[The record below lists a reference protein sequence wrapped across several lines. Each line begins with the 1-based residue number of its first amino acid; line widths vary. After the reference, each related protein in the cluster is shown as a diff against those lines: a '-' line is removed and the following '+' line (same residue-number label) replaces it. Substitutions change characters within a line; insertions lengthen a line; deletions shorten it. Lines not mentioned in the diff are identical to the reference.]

1 MSGSIGNDRENDLES
16 ELNKG
21 ALWAVTYGDLMSY
34 LMIFFM
40 VLFSLYASK
49 TGGAKP
55 LEASA
60 QLVDLQKVFGGKI
73 DPALLERIK
82 NYKKEETVALK
93 LKDSPE
99 IQALS
104 EFVQIQTGDEFIR
117 LVLPESISFQ
127 PGQALLGGQAQSLM
141 KILATI
147 VKDIP
152 NDIVVE
158 GHTDTIPIHTRDY
171 PNNFFLSSARAYSV
185 IESLIKEGVPQDR
198 ISGQGYGEVRPVAT
212 NDTPEGRAKNR
223 RVEIVLV
230 RRR

>member
-1 MSGSIGNDRENDLES
+1 MGGSIGNDRENDLEA

-40 VLFSLYASK
+40 VLFSLYVSK
-49 TGGAKP
+49 TAGGKP
-55 LEASA
+55 LETSA

-82 NYKKEETVALK
+82 SYKKEQDVALK

-117 LVLPESISFQ
+117 LVLPESISFE
-127 PGQALLGGQAQSLM
+127 PGKAVLGDKAQSLM

-158 GHTDTIPIHTRDY
+158 GHTDNVSIHTRDY

-185 IESLIKEGVPQDR
+185 MEALIREGVPQKR
-198 ISGQGYGEVRPVAT
+198 ISGQGYGEVRPVAG
-212 NDTPEGRAKNR
+212 NDTPEERAKNR

-230 RRR
+230 RGR

>member
-40 VLFSLYASK
+40 VLFSLYVNK
-49 TGGAKP
+49 TNGARP
-55 LEASA
+55 LETSA
-60 QLVDLQKVFGGKI
+60 QLVHLQKVFGGKI
-73 DPALLERIK
+73 DPELLERIK
-82 NYKKEETVALK
+82 NFKKEEAVAYK
-93 LKDSPE
+93 LKESPE

-117 LVLPESISFQ
+117 LVLPESISFE
-127 PGQALLGGQAQSLM
+127 PGQAVLGGQAQSLM
-141 KILATI
+141 KILAKI

-158 GHTDTIPIHTRDY
+158 GHTDDRPIKTKDF
-171 PNNFFLSSARAYSV
+171 PNNFFLSSSRAFSV
-185 IESLIKEGVPQDR
+185 MEALLREGVPPER
-198 ISGQGYGEVRPVAT
+198 VSGQGYGAVRPVAE
-212 NDTPEGRAKNR
+212 NNTPEGRAKNR

-230 RRR
+230 RHR

>member
-1 MSGSIGNDRENDLES
+1 MSGSVSSDRENELES

-21 ALWAVTYGDLMSY
+21 ALWAITYGDLMSY

-40 VLFSLYASK
+40 VLFSLYVNKAAS
-49 TGGAKP
+49 GRP
-55 LEASA
+55 LETSA
-60 QLVDLQKVFGGKI
+60 QLADLQKVFGGKI
-73 DPALLERIK
+73 DPALLDRITNFK
-82 NYKKEETVALK
+82 QEEAVAYK
-93 LKDSPE
+93 LKESKE
-99 IQALS
+99 VQALS

-117 LVLPESISFQ
+117 LVLPESISFE
-127 PGQALLGGQAQSLM
+127 PGQAILGAQAESLM
-141 KILATI
+141 GILAGI

-158 GHTDTIPIHTRDY
+158 GHTDDRPIHTRAY

-185 IESLIKEGVPQDR
+185 MESLEREGVPRDR
-198 ISGQGYGEVRPVAT
+198 ISGQGYADVRPVSA
-212 NDTPEGRAKNR
+212 NDTVEGRAKNR

>member
-1 MSGSIGNDRENDLES
+1 MGGSMSEGRENDLES

-40 VLFSLYASK
+40 VLFSLYVNQSK
-49 TGGAKP
+49 GSRP
-55 LEASA
+55 LKAEA

-73 DPALLERIK
+73 DPEMLERIQ
-82 NYKKEETVALK
+82 NMKKEEAVEYQLK
-93 LKDSPE
+93 NSPE

-117 LVLPESISFQ
+117 LVLPEAISFE
-127 PGQALLGGQAQSLM
+127 PGKAVLGAQGGGVM
-141 KILATI
+141 KILAEI
-147 VKDIP
+147 VKGIP

-158 GHTDTIPIHTRDY
+158 GHTDNRPIATKEF
-171 PNNFFLSSARAYSV
+171 PNNFFLSSSRAYSV
-185 IESLIKEGVPQDR
+185 MESLVREGVPRER
-198 ISGQGYGEVRPVAT
+198 ISGQGYGEVRPVADNET
-212 NDTPEGRAKNR
+212 VEGRAKNR

-230 RRR
+230 RGR

>member
-73 DPALLERIK
+73 DPELLERIK

-93 LKDSPE
+93 LKDSPR
-99 IQALS
+99 S
-104 EFVQIQTGDEFIR
+104 R
-117 LVLPESISFQ
+117 PS
-127 PGQALLGGQAQSLM
+127 
-141 KILATI
+141 
-147 VKDIP
+147 P
-152 NDIVVE
+152 N
-158 GHTDTIPIHTRDY
+158 
-171 PNNFFLSSARAYSV
+171 SSKS
-185 IESLIKEGVPQDR
+185 
-198 ISGQGYGEVRPVAT
+198 RPAT
-212 NDTPEGRAKNR
+212 NSFAWFCRNPSRFSRAKPCWAAKPSR
-223 RVEIVLV
+223 S
-230 RRR
+230 

>member
-1 MSGSIGNDRENDLES
+1 MSGMVGNDRENDLES
-16 ELNKG
+16 ELNKS

-34 LMIFFM
+34 LMIFFL
-40 VLFSLYASK
+40 VLFSLYVNKANGSR
-49 TGGAKP
+49 P

-82 NYKKEETVALK
+82 NYKDEEAMAFK

-117 LVLPESISFQ
+117 LVLPESISFE
-127 PGQALLGGQAQSLM
+127 PAHAELGSQAQSLI
-141 KILATI
+141 KIVAGL
-147 VKDIP
+147 VKNIP

-158 GHTDTIPIHTRDY
+158 GHTDNRPIQTKTY
-171 PNNFFLSSARAYSV
+171 PNNFFLSSSRAYSV
-185 IESLIKEGVPQDR
+185 MESLIKEGVPRDR
-198 ISGQGYGEVRPVAT
+198 VSGQGYGDIRPVASD
-212 NDTPEGRAKNR
+212 DTPEGRAKNR

>member
-1 MSGSIGNDRENDLES
+1 MGGSIGNDRESDLES

-40 VLFSLYASK
+40 VLFSLYVNKAS
-49 TGGAKP
+49 GARP

-82 NYKKEETVALK
+82 NFKKEEAVAYK
-93 LKDSPE
+93 LKESPE

-117 LVLPESISFQ
+117 LVLPEAISFD
-127 PGQALLGGQAQSLM
+127 PGQAVLGPQAKTLM
-141 KILATI
+141 HVLAKI

-158 GHTDTIPIHTRDY
+158 GHTDNRPIKTKDF

-185 IESLIKEGVPQDR
+185 IESLTREGVPQDR
-198 ISGQGYGEVRPVAT
+198 ISGQGYGEVRPVADNAT
-212 NDTPEGRAKNR
+212 LEGRAKNR

>member
-1 MSGSIGNDRENDLES
+1 MSGSISNDRENDLEA

-40 VLFSLYASK
+40 VLFSLYVNKAS
-49 TGGAKP
+49 GARP

-82 NYKKEETVALK
+82 NYKKEESVALK

-99 IQALS
+99 VQALS

-127 PGQALLGGQAQSLM
+127 PGQAVLGAKAQSLM
-141 KILATI
+141 NILAGI

-152 NDIVVE
+152 NDIVIE
-158 GHTDTIPIHTRDY
+158 GHTDNVPIHTRDY

-185 IESLIKEGVPQDR
+185 MESLTREGVPQDR

>member
-1 MSGSIGNDRENDLES
+1 MGGSIGNDRENDLEA

-40 VLFSLYASK
+40 VLFSLYVNKAS
-49 TGGAKP
+49 GSRP
-55 LEASA
+55 LETSA

-82 NYKKEETVALK
+82 NYKKEEAVVLK
-93 LKDSPE
+93 LKDAPE

-127 PGQALLGGQAQSLM
+127 PGQAVLGPQAQSLM
-141 KILATI
+141 KILAVI

-158 GHTDTIPIHTRDY
+158 GHTDDIPIHTRDY
-171 PNNFFLSSARAYSV
+171 ANNFFLSSARAYSV
-185 IESLIKEGVPQDR
+185 MESLMREGVPQTR
-198 ISGQGYGEVRPVAT
+198 ISGQGYGDIRPVAA
-212 NDTPEGRAKNR
+212 NDTVEGRAKNR